1 MHRCFTG
8 VACTLL
14 IGAGATAQVSLAPS
28 FPFLTLSTDDHL
40 GGAVA
45 GIADFD
51 GDGVRDVLVGSFL
64 SSAGSTAFAGI
75 ARIYSGA
82 AGTILRQYAGGA
94 TGDEFGAAVADAGD
108 VDNDGKPDFIVG
120 MPQSQSFLGVGG
132 KVFVYSGATGAT
144 LHTIPSTAANA
155 RFGCSVAGL
164 GDVNGDGFG
173 DFVVG
178 ARTHLT
184 RGRAFV
190 LSGQTGAVIHM
201 LSGSA
206 QAREFGAAVG
216 GAGDVNNDGV
226 PDIVVGDPSDS
237 TLIDTGGAAFVFSGA
252 TGALLHSSF
261 GATEYGEQ
269 GSGVAGIGDING
281 DGFDDVAVGAP
292 YEGPMYEGIVR
303 VHSGQDWSILHT
315 LTSDQPSSSVGL
327 SVAGIG
333 DATGDGVPDI
343 LAGAPDEEPSGSVK
357 LYSGSTGALVR
368 SVPGLWENG
377 DFGAAVA
384 GAGDLNGDGLADLLV
399 GSPRERV
406 NVDLNPSWFITG
418 TARALLTQRSN
429 PGACEGDING
439 DGVVDFLDLNA
450 LLGRYGVTCPAR

>member
-1 MHRCFTG
+1 MHRCLTG

-28 FPFLTLSTDDHL
+28 FPFITLSTDDHL

-51 GDGVRDVLVGSFL
+51 GDGVRDVLVGGFL
-64 SSAGSTAFAGI
+64 SSTGSTAFAGI

-108 VDNDGKPDFIVG
+108 VNNDGTPDFIVG
-120 MPQSQSFLGVGG
+120 MPQSQNFLGVGG

-144 LHTIPSTAANA
+144 LHTITSTAANA

-164 GDVNGDGFG
+164 GDVNADGFG

-178 ARTHLT
+178 ARTHPT

-190 LSGQTGAVIHM
+190 LSGQTGAVIHT
-201 LSGSA
+201 LSGSPGA
-206 QAREFGAAVG
+206 QAFGTVVG
-216 GAGDVNNDGV
+216 CAGDVNNDGV

-261 GATEYGEQ
+261 GATEYGSL
-269 GSGVAGIGDING
+269 GSAVDGVGDLDA
-281 DGFDDVAVGAP
+281 DGFDDVAVAAP
-292 YEGPMYEGIVR
+292 DEGSNYEGVVR
-303 VHSGQDWSILHT
+303 VHSGQDWSVIRT
-315 LTSDQPSSSVGL
+315 LTGDQPFTELGISA
-327 SVAGIG
+327 AGVG

-343 LAGAPDEEPSGSVK
+343 LVGAPNEEPKGSVK
-357 LYSGSTGALVR
+357 LFSGSTGALVR

-377 DFGAAVA
+377 EFGAAVA

-399 GSPRERV
+399 GSPRELV
-406 NVDLNPSWFITG
+406 NVNLNPSWSITG
-418 TARALLTQRSN
+418 TARAVLTQRPN